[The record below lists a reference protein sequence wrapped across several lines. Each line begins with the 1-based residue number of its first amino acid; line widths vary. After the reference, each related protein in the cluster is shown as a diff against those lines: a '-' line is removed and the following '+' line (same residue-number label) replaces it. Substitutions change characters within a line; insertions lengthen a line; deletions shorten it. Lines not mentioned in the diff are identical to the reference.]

1 MKNKSTFTLAT
12 LVLAMGITPMVLLSG
27 QALASG
33 TTQAPS
39 TQRIPTIE
47 APAKQEFVRNDMVK
61 LFNES
66 QDLLNKK
73 QFPEAVEKI
82 KTLNAFEKKTP
93 FEQFQIDRL
102 NAILAAGTK
111 NTELLAASFDSMI
124 KSGYLSKTEILKFTE
139 GAAGTYFNEKQYAKA
154 KEWIGRYLE
163 LDNSSTEMQ
172 ELLARTLYLQEDFAG
187 TIKEINRQIQ
197 NEDAANKVP
206 SYDKLY
212 LLISAYLKLKDM
224 DGYTRVLE
232 RMVAHY
238 PKKEYW
244 ADLIYR
250 LPNKPG
256 FSDRLRLDYY
266 RLLLATDTLEE
277 APQFVEM
284 AELSL
289 LAGLPAEAKKVV
301 DAGYAANMLG
311 TGKDA
316 AKHKLL
322 RDKVN
327 KQAADDLKSLDA
339 GEAAAKASKNGI
351 GLVNTGYNFVINGQ
365 AERGIS
371 LMEQGI
377 AKGGLKAPDEAKLH
391 LGMAYLQ
398 AGNRTKAAETFKS
411 IQSADGSTDIGKFW
425 LLMKPQ

>member
-12 LVLAMGITPMVLLSG
+12 LVLAMGITPIALLSG
-27 QALASG
+27 QARASG

-39 TQRIPTIE
+39 TQTTPT
-47 APAKQEFVRNDMVK
+47 AATTPAKQEFVRNEMVK
-61 LFNES
+61 LFNDS
-66 QDLLNKK
+66 QDLLTKK
-73 QFPEAVEKI
+73 QYPEAAEKI
-82 KTLNAFEKKTP
+82 NALNAFERKTP

-102 NAILAAGTK
+102 SAILAAGSK
-111 NTELLAASFDSMI
+111 NTQLLAMSFDSMI
-124 KSGYLSKTEILKFTE
+124 KSGYLSKPEILKFTE

-163 LDNSSTEMQ
+163 LDDSSTEMQ
-172 ELLARTLYLQEDFAG
+172 ELLARTLYLQEDYTGA
-187 TIKEINRQIQ
+187 IQEINRQIQ
-197 NEDAANKVP
+197 HEDAANKIP

-224 DGYTRVLE
+224 DGYTKVLE

-266 RLLLATDTLEE
+266 RLLLATDTMEE
-277 APQFVEM
+277 LF
-284 AELSL
+284 L

-339 GEAAAKASKNGI
+339 GEATAKASKNGI

-365 AERGIS
+365 ADRGIG

-377 AKGGLKAPDEAKLH
+377 AKGGLKAPEEAKLH

-398 AGNRTKAAETFKS
+398 AGNKPKASEIFKS
-411 IQSADGSTDIGKFW
+411 IQSADGSADIGKFW